1 MDCGISCLF
10 RTAVRS
16 VIRGLIN
23 EESTE
28 INLANDI
35 SLVWLLGNG
44 ILLESTTEAKE
55 TLGS

>member
-1 MDCGISCLF
+1 MEYGISYLF

-23 EESTE
+23 EGNLE

-35 SLVWLLGNG
+35 SLVWLA
-44 ILLESTTEAKE
+44 IK
-55 TLGS
+55 